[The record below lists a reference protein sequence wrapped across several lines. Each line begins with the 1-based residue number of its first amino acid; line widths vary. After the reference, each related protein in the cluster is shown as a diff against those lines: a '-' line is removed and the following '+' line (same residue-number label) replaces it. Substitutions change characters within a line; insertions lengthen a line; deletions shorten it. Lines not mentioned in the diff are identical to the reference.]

1 MNRGGTESGGGGGE
15 GRRLPGAMEGG
26 GAAEK
31 VEGLVEIV
39 TFHSEETGFCVLK
52 VRARGFRE
60 PVAVT
65 GKLPRVNAGEWVK
78 AEGHWKIDRVHGRQL
93 AAEKLEAVVP
103 NSAEGLEKFLGSGLI
118 KGIGPVYAKK
128 LMEHFG
134 TKVLEVIEQRSAEL
148 EEVEGIGPLRRR
160 RIKESWEAQKSVR
173 EIMTFLY
180 ANGVGTGRAFRI
192 YKTYG
197 TEAVEKIRLD
207 PYGLARDVRGIG
219 FLTAD
224 QIAMRL
230 GVERDSVMRARAGLE
245 YMLQE
250 AEGQGHCAMPHGE
263 LVARTA
269 KGLGIGEERV
279 AEALR
284 EEVREGRL
292 TAGAGP
298 SGASWIYLTG
308 LYLAER
314 EVAGRLKELAGGRHP
329 YPGLDAEAAL
339 AWVEKRQGMQLGR
352 EQREA
357 FRGILREKTAILTG
371 GPGVGKTTLIR
382 ALVEVVAAK
391 KMRLALCAPTG
402 RAAKRMA
409 EVSGREAKTLHRA
422 LEYAPATGKFQ
433 RDASNPLEAD
443 VVIVDE
449 FSMVDVEMARS
460 LLRAVP
466 WGGQL
471 ILVGD
476 VDQLP
481 SVGPGAVLA
490 DLIASGCVPVH
501 RLNEVFRQGGGS
513 SIVENSH
520 RIRAGEMP
528 VLPEKGAGGDF
539 YFVEA
544 ETPERGVEMIRRLV
558 CERIPARWGM
568 DPLRDVQVLT
578 PMQKGE
584 LGARN
589 LNTVLQAAL
598 NPHGKG
604 VARFGWEF
612 REGDRVMQME
622 NDYDKDVFNGDTGRV
637 ERVDEREGELTVRFE
652 ERLVTYDFQE
662 LDELAPAYATTVHK
676 SQGSEYPC
684 VVMPVHT
691 QHYVMLQRNLIYTG
705 ITRGKKLVVLVGTR
719 RALGMAVGNADA
731 GRRNTTLCV
740 RVREEFGV
748 RGGTGG

>member
-1 MNRGGTESGGGGGE
+1 M
-15 GRRLPGAMEGG
+15 PGALEGAG
-26 GAAEK
+26 ETEK
-31 VEGLVEIV
+31 LEGLVDIV

-65 GKLPRVNAGEWVK
+65 GHLPRVNAGEWVK
-78 AEGHWKIDRVHGRQL
+78 AEGHWKMDRVHGRQL

-103 NSAEGLEKFLGSGLI
+103 DSAEGLEKFLGSGLI

-148 EEVEGIGPLRRR
+148 EEVEGIGPMRRR
-160 RIKESWEAQKSVR
+160 RIKESWEAQRSVR

-180 ANGVGTGRAFRI
+180 ANGVGTARAFRI

-197 TEAVEKIRLD
+197 AEAVQKIRLD
-207 PYGLARDVRGIG
+207 PYGLARDIRGIG
-219 FLTAD
+219 FLSAD
-224 QIAMRL
+224 QIALRL
-230 GVERDSVMRARAGLE
+230 GVERDSLMRAQAGVE

-250 AEGQGHCAMPHGE
+250 AEGQGHCAMPQGE
-263 LVARTA
+263 LIARTA

-284 EEVREGRL
+284 AEVREGRL
-292 TAGAGP
+292 TAGPGP
-298 SGASWIYLTG
+298 SGASWIYLTR

-339 AWVEKRQGMQLGR
+339 GWVERRQGMRLGR

-357 FRGILREKTAILTG
+357 FRGILREKTAVLTG

-382 ALVEVVAAK
+382 ALVEVIAAK

-422 LEYAPATGKFQ
+422 LEFAPATGEFQ
-433 RDASNPLEAD
+433 RNATNPLEAD

-449 FSMVDVEMARS
+449 FSMVDLEMARS
-460 LLRAVP
+460 LLRAVRRD
-466 WGGQL
+466 GQL

-481 SVGPGAVLA
+481 SVGAGAVLS
-490 DLIASGCVPVH
+490 DLISSGCVPVH

-528 VLPEKGAGGDF
+528 LLPEKGEGGDF

-544 ETPERGVEMIRRLV
+544 ESPERGVEMIRRLV

-604 VARFGWEF
+604 VARFGWEY

-637 ERVDEREGELTVRFE
+637 ERVDEREGELAVRFE
-652 ERLVTYDFQE
+652 DRTVAYDFQE

-691 QHYVMLQRNLIYTG
+691 QHYVMLQRNLLYTG

-731 GRRNTTLCV
+731 GRRNTTLCP
-740 RVREEFGV
+740 RIREEFGV
-748 RGGTGG
+748 AGGRLAPQ